1 MTIKVVFHIDSNDE
15 GRIIMAINN
24 VKNLLKEI
32 SPDKASIC
40 LLINGAA
47 VELLKRPMSRAYADQ
62 ISLLSNKAVRFLAC
76 NNSLINMK
84 TDKNE
89 LHESCEVVKAGIIEL
104 VRLQNDGYAYIK
116 P

>member
-1 MTIKVVFHIDSNDE
+1 MTIKVVFHIDSDDE

-32 SPDKASIC
+32 RSDKASIC
-40 LLINGAA
+40 LLVNGAA
-47 VELLKRPMSRAYADQ
+47 AELLKKPLPSAYADQ
-62 ISLLSNKAVRFLAC
+62 ISLLSNEAVHFLVC
-76 NNSLINMK
+76 NNSLVNMK
-84 TDKNE
+84 IDKNE